1 MADVIAKNFNHT
13 YAGAEV
19 IDTLFYQP
27 EEDVPSLASMY
38 QFKEI
43 KGDKANIYLPQ
54 KLRKVLKKYTTCG
67 WAVAGSTTTM
77 NDKTIQ
83 VFQS

>member
-1 MADVIAKNFNHT
+1 MADVLQSNFTHT

-27 EEDVPSLASMY
+27 EEGNPSLSEMY

-54 KLRKVLKKYTTCG
+54 KLYYLWVGCNWFYC
-67 WAVAGSTTTM
+67 
-77 NDKTIQ
+77 
-83 VFQS
+83 

>member
-43 KGDKANIYLPQ
+43 K
-54 KLRKVLKKYTTCG
+54 
-67 WAVAGSTTTM
+67 S
-77 NDKTIQ
+77 
-83 VFQS
+83 F